1 MIDIEETAARAIESP
16 VAPPPEMAHVEK
28 LAGRHRRRRAAA
40 RATTGVAVVAVAVAI
55 GAAVISTPGNDG
67 VKVATTSPTPTVA
80 SSTTVASAPTTLD
93 ELVSR
98 LKVDH
103 DVVDEGT
110 TTGSLLGT
118 PAHLLCVDGTR
129 VSVYEYRDG
138 AARAAVSDMI
148 SPDGS
153 ELRSGPDSN
162 GNSHSTIV
170 EWIGPPHFFAS
181 GRIIVLVLTDDTTLL
196 EWLTGAVGP
205 TISPQVHPG
214 PTRDVCS
221 DTGATSTTGP

>member
-1 MIDIEETAARAIESP
+1 MIDIEETVARAIESP

-28 LAGRHRRRRAAA
+28 LAGRHRRRRTVA
-40 RATTGVAVVAVAVAI
+40 RATAGATAVALAVAI
-55 GAAVISTPGNDG
+55 GTAVISTRDNDR
-67 VKVATTSPTPTVA
+67 VKVATTSPSPTVS

-103 DVVDEGT
+103 AVVDEGT
-110 TTGSLLGT
+110 VTGSPLAPL
-118 PAHLLCVDGTR
+118 AHLLCVDGTT
-129 VSVYEYRDG
+129 VHVYEYSDD
-138 AARAAVSDMI
+138 AARAADSDMI

-162 GNSHSTIV
+162 GNSHGTII

-181 GRIIVLVLTDDTTLL
+181 GRIIVLVLTDDAPLL
-196 EWLTGAVGP
+196 GWMTDVLGP
-205 TISPQVHPG
+205 TLSPEAHAS
-214 PTRDVCS
+214 PTRDACS
-221 DTGATSTTGP
+221 ASATTSTAGP